1 MTAAHWLTGETRKV
15 VAELAAVG
23 VVFDL
28 LITSPPFLA
37 LRSYLPDDH
46 PDKGSEIGSEPN
58 PAEFVAT
65 LLELTA
71 GWETVLAPHGTIAVE
86 LGDTYAGSGGA
97 GGDYAEDGLR
107 EGQAK
112 FKGSGLRAAGGR
124 ADRAADVEAGVTQ
137 ARRRPG
143 PGGRD
148 AIEGYPMDKSLC
160 MIPELYRVAL
170 AYGIHPLTGQPSP
183 AGRWRVRNNVTWVRP
198 NPPVGALGDK
208 FRPGTSD
215 MAIACKAR
223 DRWFDLDSVRTPGN
237 SADRTQGV
245 GTNDSKK
252 AGKDP
257 FGESGTGWKDGKPLL
272 NNPAGA
278 PPLDWWSI
286 SPGGYSGAHYAVF
299 PPELLVRPIEAMC
312 PRRVCLTCGKPSRRE
327 VEIGYVD
334 DTSGG
339 GHGTR
344 RTLAEPDGNSR
355 GMMSG
360 GPRKSVANTTTG
372 WSSCGCPGTDGIRLD
387 GFHTGT
393 GWRAGRV
400 LDPFAGSGTTLAVS
414 SGHGRES
421 VGIDLD
427 GRNADL
433 ARERVG
439 MFLEEVSVAELAQRW
454 SSASPRTLDGARAS
468 A

>member
-1 MTAAHWLTGETRKV
+1 VSAYWLTGDTRKV
-15 VAELAAVG
+15 TAEMAAAG
-23 VVFDL
+23 VEVDL
-28 LITSPPFLA
+28 ILTSPPFLA

-58 PAEFVAT
+58 PAEFVDT

-71 GWETVLAPHGTIAVE
+71 GWGTVLAPHGTIAVE

-107 EGQAK
+107 EGQTK
-112 FKGSGLRAAGGR
+112 FTGSARAERWGMNPDSEDKGRGKQMRS
-124 ADRAADVEAGVTQ
+124 
-137 ARRRPG
+137 
-143 PGGRD
+143 
-148 AIEGYPMDKSLC
+148 EGTRGNGWPDDKSLC

-223 DRWFDLDSVRTPGN
+223 DRWFDLDAVRTKP
-237 SADRTQGV
+237 QGQPDV
-245 GTNDSKK
+245 ASNGPKAAQREAAGIDGAGRYAARIDS
-252 AGKDP
+252 
-257 FGESGTGWKDGKPLL
+257 
-272 NNPAGA
+272 NPAGA

-327 VEIGYVD
+327 TTNPNALGKTSSVGAASGGLSRIPKSEIGYRVPD
-334 DTSGG
+334 NTTS
-339 GHGTR
+339 
-344 RTLAEPDGNSR
+344 E
-355 GMMSG
+355 
-360 GPRKSVANTTTG
+360 TTG

-393 GWRAGRV
+393 GWRPGRV
-400 LDPFAGSGTTLAVS
+400 LDPFGGSGTSGLVAT
-414 SGHGRES
+414 GHGRDC
-421 VGIDLD
+421 VLIDLD
-427 GRNADL
+427 GRNANL
-433 ARERVG
+433 ARERIG
-439 MFLEEVSVAELAQRW
+439 MWFEESTVAELA
-454 SSASPRTLDGARAS
+454 ASWVRAPLGAAS
-468 A
+468 

>member
-1 MTAAHWLTGETRKV
+1 MSAAYWITGDTRAV
-15 VAELAAVG
+15 VEQLHAESIEI
-23 VVFDL
+23 DL
-28 LITSPPFLA
+28 VLTSPPIEPFLA

-46 PDKGSEIGSEPN
+46 PDKRSEIGSEPN

-97 GGDYAEDGLR
+97 GGDYNEDGLR

-112 FKGSGLRAAGGR
+112 FKGSARAERWGMNPDSEDKGR
-124 ADRAADVEAGVTQ
+124 GKQMRS
-137 ARRRPG
+137 
-143 PGGRD
+143 
-148 AIEGYPMDKSLC
+148 EGTRGNGWPDDKSLC

-223 DRWFDLDSVRTPGN
+223 DRWFDLDAVRTPHKN
-237 SADRTQGV
+237 PDDDRSQRPSVKVTDRTDKLGAV
-245 GTNDSKK
+245 LSNG
-252 AGKDP
+252 G
-257 FGESGTGWKDGKPLL
+257 
-272 NNPAGA
+272 NPAGA

-327 VEIGYVD
+327 VGEVTYD
-334 DTSGG
+334 
-339 GHGTR
+339 
-344 RTLAEPDGNSR
+344 RTDSDRVPARLTMSDGERVAPMVNQHHNEL
-355 GMMSG
+355 G
-360 GPRKSVANTTTG
+360 ANTSVTRNAPTTG

-393 GWRAGRV
+393 GWRPGRV
-400 LDPFAGSGTTLAVS
+400 LDPFGGSGTTGVVS
-414 SGHGRES
+414 TGHGRDC
-421 VGIDLD
+421 VLIDLD
-427 GRNADL
+427 GRNANL
-433 ARERVG
+433 ARERIG
-439 MFLEEVSVAELAQRW
+439 MWFEESTVAELA
-454 SSASPRTLDGARAS
+454 ASWVRAPLGAAS
-468 A
+468 

>member
-1 MTAAHWLTGETRKV
+1 MSAAYWITGDTRAV
-15 VAELAAVG
+15 VEQLHAESIEI
-23 VVFDL
+23 DL
-28 LITSPPFLA
+28 VLTSPPIEPFLA

-71 GWETVLAPHGTIAVE
+71 GWETVLAPHGSIAVE

-112 FKGSGLRAAGGR
+112 FTGS
-124 ADRAADVEAGVTQ
+124 
-137 ARRRPG
+137 ARVAKWTDPKVK
-143 PGGRD
+143 GRD
-148 AIEGYPMDKSLC
+148 KPTGWGGDPTPDGWPQAKSLC

-223 DRWFDLDSVRTPGN
+223 DRWFDLDAVRTEHRTPLDVRHEHSMTVTKLASETRGN
-237 SADRTQGV
+237 GGDRRGYVTSQG
-245 GTNDSKK
+245 
-252 AGKDP
+252 
-257 FGESGTGWKDGKPLL
+257 
-272 NNPAGA
+272 NPAGA

-299 PPELLVRPIEAMC
+299 PAELLVRPIEAMC
-312 PRRVCLTCGKPSRRE
+312 PRRVCFTCGKPSRRLVEPSE
-327 VEIGYVD
+327 VYA
-334 DTSGG
+334 TKLGG
-339 GHGTR
+339 AMHPDALAHGR
-344 RTLAEPDGNSR
+344 QNVK
-355 GMMSG
+355 
-360 GPRKSVANTTTG
+360 PRETANPTTTG

-393 GWRAGRV
+393 GWRPGRV
-400 LDPFAGSGTTLAVS
+400 LDPFGGSGTSGLVAT
-414 SGHGRES
+414 GHGRDC
-421 VGIDLD
+421 VLIDLD
-427 GRNADL
+427 GRNANL
-433 ARERVG
+433 ARERIG
-439 MFLEEVSVAELAQRW
+439 MWFEESTVAELA
-454 SSASPRTLDGARAS
+454 ASWVRAPLGAAS
-468 A
+468 

>member
-1 MTAAHWLTGETRKV
+1 MSAYWLTGDTRKIT
-15 VAELAAVG
+15 AAMAAAGIQV
-23 VVFDL
+23 DL
-28 LITSPPFLA
+28 VLTSPPFLA

-58 PAEFVAT
+58 PAEFVDT

-71 GWETVLAPHGTIAVE
+71 GWGTVLAPHGTIAVE

-107 EGQAK
+107 EGQTK
-112 FKGSGLRAAGGR
+112 FTGSARAERWGMNPDSEDKGRGKQMRS
-124 ADRAADVEAGVTQ
+124 
-137 ARRRPG
+137 
-143 PGGRD
+143 
-148 AIEGYPMDKSLC
+148 EGTRGNGWPDDKSLC

-223 DRWFDLDSVRTPGN
+223 DRWFDLDSVRTKGET
-237 SADRTQGV
+237 DRRQDAYEAAGRKGAFHDHSNDGIGRQQGA
-245 GTNDSKK
+245 KPF
-252 AGKDP
+252 AG
-257 FGESGTGWKDGKPLL
+257 GVS
-272 NNPAGA
+272 NPAGA

-299 PPELLVRPIEAMC
+299 PAELLVRPIEAMC

-327 VEIGYVD
+327 VGEVTYD
-334 DTSGG
+334 
-339 GHGTR
+339 
-344 RTLAEPDGNSR
+344 RTDSDRVPARLTMSDGERVAPMVNQHHNEL
-355 GMMSG
+355 G
-360 GPRKSVANTTTG
+360 ANTSVTRNAPTTG

-393 GWRAGRV
+393 GWRPGRV
-400 LDPFAGSGTTLAVS
+400 LDPFGGSGTTGLVAT
-414 SGHGRES
+414 GHGRDC
-421 VGIDLD
+421 VLIDLD
-427 GRNADL
+427 GRNANL
-433 ARERVG
+433 ARERIG
-439 MFLEEVSVAELAQRW
+439 MWFEESTVAELA
-454 SSASPRTLDGARAS
+454 ASWVRAPLGAAS
-468 A
+468 

>member
-1 MTAAHWLTGETRKV
+1 MSAYWLTGETRKV
-15 VAELAAVG
+15 VAELAAAG

-58 PAEFVAT
+58 PAEFVDT

-97 GGDYAEDGLR
+97 GGDYADEGMRAGQPKFRRVESREHRPER
-107 EGQAK
+107 EGTGAD
-112 FKGSGLRAAGGR
+112 GGARLVPVSGGR
-124 ADRAADVEAGVTQ
+124 GWPD
-137 ARRRPG
+137 
-143 PGGRD
+143 
-148 AIEGYPMDKSLC
+148 DKSLC

-223 DRWFDLDSVRTPGN
+223 DRWFDLDAVRTPADPAN
-237 SADRTQGV
+237 KRRSALVR
-245 GTNDSKK
+245 
-252 AGKDP
+252 KDIGGRSDQVCNP
-257 FGESGTGWKDGKPLL
+257 LDDDGQRIIS
-272 NNPAGA
+272 NPAGA

-312 PRRVCLTCGKPSRRE
+312 PRRVCLTCGKPSRRI
-327 VEIGYVD
+327 VEPTTWDRKKGALEDLGVND
-334 DTSGG
+334 GG
-339 GHGTR
+339 AGTHGDR
-344 RTLAEPDGNSR
+344 CASP
-355 GMMSG
+355 
-360 GPRKSVANTTTG
+360 TTTG

-393 GWRAGRV
+393 GWRPGRV
-400 LDPFAGSGTTLAVS
+400 LDPFGGSGTTGLVAT
-414 SGHGRES
+414 GHGRDC
-421 VGIDLD
+421 VLIDLD
-427 GRNADL
+427 GRNANL
-433 ARERVG
+433 ARERIG
-439 MFLEEVSVAELAQRW
+439 MWFEESTVAELA
-454 SSASPRTLDGARAS
+454 ASWVRAPLGAAS
-468 A
+468 